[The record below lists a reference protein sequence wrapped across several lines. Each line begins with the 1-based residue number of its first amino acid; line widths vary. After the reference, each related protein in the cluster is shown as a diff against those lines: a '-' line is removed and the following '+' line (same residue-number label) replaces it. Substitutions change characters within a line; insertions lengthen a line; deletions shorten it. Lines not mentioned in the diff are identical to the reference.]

1 MAAPPQVPRKADVA
15 LDTGFKKD
23 VSRTSLLFT
32 GVGAIIG
39 SGWLFGSL
47 NAAQIAGPA
56 SIFSWIVGAII
67 FLFIGLVYAELGTM
81 FPVAGGIVRYQQY
94 SHGSFTGYSVGWLSW
109 LACATVTPS
118 EVLATIEYANPYI
131 HGMMEKQDQVS
142 VLTGPGIVVAVVLM
156 FVYSFINVMG
166 VKLFARFNNALVWW
180 KLAVIAL
187 VVIMFFVL
195 EFHPS
200 NLTSQ
205 GFMPEG
211 ASAIFV
217 AVPASGIAFSYLGFR
232 NAVEYAAES
241 KNPSRDVPFSILW
254 SIFICAAIYV
264 LLQIAFITGLPEN
277 FVGAGWDNLG
287 AKGSISS
294 DLNEGPLAELG
305 VIMGATWL
313 AVVLRIDA
321 VVSPADTGLIYA
333 GVTPRVAYANARNG
347 NAPQWLERLNRK
359 GVPWYAVI
367 LTFVV
372 GCIFFLPFPG
382 WQQIIEFISAAFA
395 VSFGPGSV
403 VVGALRRSL
412 PDQERPF
419 RLPFGDVLPI
429 LAIIGASLIVF
440 WNEWAVNEKMF
451 LTIILGYVV
460 YIAYHFTA
468 KRELPKLN
476 IKAGLWFPAWVV
488 GIMVLSYFG
497 NLDPD
502 ETAEQFILPGG
513 NGPIGLGVGAIILAV
528 WGIVIYYVGV
538 ASRLSSQES
547 KELIEKTP
555 SAAIADDESDQ
566 AD

>member
-23 VSRTSLLFT
+23 VSKLSLLFT

-39 SGWLFGSL
+39 SGWLFGAM

-56 SIFSWIVGAII
+56 AIFSWIVGAII

-118 EVLATIEYANPYI
+118 EVLATIQYGDSYI
-131 HGMMEKQDQVS
+131 PFITMMEAQDAVN

-156 FVYSFINVMG
+156 FIYSFINVMG
-166 VKLFARFNNALVWW
+166 VKLFARFNNVLVWW

-187 VVIMFFVL
+187 VVIMFFSL
-195 EFHPS
+195 DFTPS

-211 ASAIFV
+211 ISSVFV
-217 AVPASGIAFSYLGFR
+217 AVPASGIAFSYLSFC
-232 NAVEYAAES
+232 NAIVYAAES
-241 KNPSRDVPFSILW
+241 KNLCRYVPFSILW

-264 LLQIAFITGLPEN
+264 LLQIAFITGLPEH
-277 FVGAGWDNLG
+277 FLGGGWSSLG
-287 AKGSISS
+287 V
-294 DLNEGPLAELG
+294 EGTVSEQLSESPLAELG

-313 AVVLRIDA
+313 AVVIRIDS

-347 NAPQWLERLNRK
+347 NAPEWLERLYSK

-382 WQQIIEFISAAFA
+382 WQQIIAFISAAFA

-403 VVGALRRSL
+403 VVGSLRRSL
-412 PDQERPF
+412 PDQQRPF
-419 RLPFGDVLPI
+419 RLPFGDLLPI

-440 WNEWAVNEKMF
+440 WNEWATNEKMV
-451 LTIILGYVV
+451 LAILVGYVV

-476 IKAGLWFPAWVV
+476 IKNGL
-488 GIMVLSYFG
+488 
-497 NLDPD
+497 
-502 ETAEQFILPGG
+502 
-513 NGPIGLGVGAIILAV
+513 
-528 WGIVIYYVGV
+528 
-538 ASRLSSQES
+538 
-547 KELIEKTP
+547 
-555 SAAIADDESDQ
+555 
-566 AD
+566 